1 MLGIIAFAGYLVVF
15 TGIALGLFFGLRLAK
30 II

>member
-15 TGIALGLFFGLRLAK
+15 TGITLGLFFGLRLAK